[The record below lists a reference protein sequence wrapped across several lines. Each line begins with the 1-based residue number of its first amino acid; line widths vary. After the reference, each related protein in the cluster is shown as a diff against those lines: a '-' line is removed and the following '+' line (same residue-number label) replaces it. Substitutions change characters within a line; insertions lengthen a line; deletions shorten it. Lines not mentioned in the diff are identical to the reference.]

1 LVGTADLHSGNFLCK
16 KLLRYDLHKEKEQ
29 IAPILMTKN
38 DQFISYYEKTGGRVS
53 FKIEDRPT
61 LVVPLELH
69 PLSPMF

>member
-1 LVGTADLHSGNFLCK
+1 
-16 KLLRYDLHKEKEQ
+16 
-29 IAPILMTKN
+29 MTKN

-61 LVVPLELH
+61 FVVPLKLH